1 MAAVPEDYAVQELIK
16 NDETREVGLGPDP
29 LSAALRG
36 EMRTLVERLIREELV
51 AALGAEPYERTPERR
66 GYQHSPRERTITTGL
81 GPVTLTVPRG
91 RLFAD
96 ATGVDEEWQSQL
108 LPRYAR
114 RTREVDAALAG
125 LYLSGTNTRRVKLAL
140 KPLLQGAPLSKSAVS
155 RVVAGLQD
163 QYEAW
168 RLRSLSGDVL
178 KVLYLDA
185 IWLRVRL
192 AKKIEKLPVAVAV
205 GVREDGSKVLL
216 GLWAYANEGRA
227 AWGGVLED
235 LTARGLPV
243 PALVVIDGGKGLRGA
258 VTACWPK
265 VAVQRCTVHKLRN
278 LEAHAPKRVHE
289 ALREDYHDIVYAENE
304 QAAQRAWQKFTSTW
318 KKRCPAVA
326 ESLQEAGSELLTFYR
341 FPESQWKGLRTTNIV
356 ERVNEEFRRRV
367 KTQAVLPS
375 ADSALLLLYG
385 LAASGQLKFRKLDGY
400 QELDRLGAAAA

>member
-1 MAAVPEDYAVQELIK
+1 MQEPIK
-16 NDETREVGLGPDP
+16 DAESREVSFGPDP

-36 EMRTLVERLIREELV
+36 EMRALVERLIREELV

-91 RLFAD
+91 RLFAT
-96 ATGVDEEWQSQL
+96 AAGESEEWQSQL

-140 KPLLQGAPLSKSAVS
+140 RPLLKGAPLSKSAVS
-155 RVVAGLQD
+155 RVVAGLKD
-163 QYEAW
+163 QYETW
-168 RLRSLSGDVL
+168 RLRRLSGDVL

-192 AKKIEKLPVAVAV
+192 AKKIEKLPVAVAI
-205 GVREDGSKVLL
+205 GVRDDGTKVLL
-216 GLWAYANEGRA
+216 GLWAYASEGRA
-227 AWGGVLED
+227 AWGAVLED

-243 PALVVIDGGKGLRGA
+243 PALVVIDGGKGLHGA
-258 VTACWPK
+258 VTECWPN

-278 LEAHAPKRVHE
+278 LEAHAPKRLHE
-289 ALREDYHDIVYAENE
+289 ELREDYHDIVYAKDEP
-304 QAAQRAWQKFTSTW
+304 AARRAWLKFTTKW
-318 KKRCPAVA
+318 KKRCPAVS
-326 ESLQEAGSELLTFYR
+326 ESLEEAGSELLTFYR

-375 ADSALLLLYG
+375 EDSALLLLYG

-400 QELDRLGAAAA
+400 QELDRVGQKAA

>member
-1 MAAVPEDYAVQELIK
+1 VQEPIR
-16 NDETREVGLGPDP
+16 EEEAREVSLGPDP

-36 EMRTLVERLIREELV
+36 ELRATVERLIRAELIE
-51 AALGAEPYERTPERR
+51 ALGAEPYQRTPERQ

-81 GPVTLTVPRG
+81 GPVTFTVPRG
-91 RLFAD
+91 RLFTPEGA
-96 ATGVDEEWQSQL
+96 VEWRSEL

-140 KPLLQGAPLSKSAVS
+140 KPLLKGAPLSKSTVS
-155 RVVAGLQD
+155 RVVAGLKD
-163 QYEAW
+163 QYESW
-168 RLRSLSGDVL
+168 RSRDLSGEPL

-185 IWLRVRL
+185 VWLRVRL

-205 GVREDGSKVLL
+205 GVRADGTKVLL
-216 GLWAYANEGRA
+216 GLWAYASEGRA

-235 LTARGLPV
+235 LTTRGLKV
-243 PALVVIDGGKGLRGA
+243 PAVVVIDGSKGLRGA
-258 VTACWPK
+258 VTEYWPQ

-278 LEAHAPKRVHE
+278 LEAHAPKRLHDE
-289 ALREDYHDIVYAENE
+289 LRQDYREIVYAEHE
-304 QAAQRAWQKFTSTW
+304 RAARRAWLRFTAKW
-318 KKRCPAVA
+318 KKLCPAVV
-326 ESLQEAGSELLTFYR
+326 ESLEEAGDELLTFYR

-375 ADSALLLLYG
+375 AASALLLLYG
-385 LAASGQLKFRKLDGY
+385 LAASGQLRLRKLDGY
-400 QELDRLGAAAA
+400 QELDQVGQVAA